1 MPCPRRGHHLCHPLL
16 STYSLPAPS
25 ERKVLV
31 LYLFLLLCLSVCL
44 RFPHALSDRQTD
56 RQTHTH
62 THTHTLSHLC
72 FPPQPGVVSL
82 KSLTCF
88 VAPNKKSHSVC
99 ASAQGTL
106 CHQRE
111 PAPPPRWSFLYPSTV
126 IQATLVRNRNLVFL
140 PLYGT
145 PSEGT
150 LHFEIQLGPVTPV
163 SVPPWCGGGLSVLH
177 KHICGSQGA
186 CSLCRIRLMPLTLCT
201 FFQDLP
207 TPSSLNTVSSRL
219 KTCLLG
225 YVAGISWNLVIQF
238 ILPEHLSLFFF
249 SYRALAS
256 CLNPGPG
263 GEPLFSPAG
272 LPPTLSLPSY
282 CSFLTQKIL
291 GICIL
296 SCLSPNVSKV
306 HKEKY
311 WLKYDSDTRFFSWRG
326 IY

>member
-1 MPCPRRGHHLCHPLL
+1 M
-16 STYSLPAPS
+16 
-25 ERKVLV
+25 
-31 LYLFLLLCLSVCL
+31 
-44 RFPHALSDRQTD
+44 
-56 RQTHTH
+56 
-62 THTHTLSHLC
+62 
-72 FPPQPGVVSL
+72 

-177 KHICGSQGA
+177 KRICGSQGA

-207 TPSSLNTVSSRL
+207 TPPSLNTVSSRL

-225 YVAGISWNLVIQF
+225 YVAGIS
-238 ILPEHLSLFFF
+238 
-249 SYRALAS
+249 
-256 CLNPGPG
+256 
-263 GEPLFSPAG
+263 
-272 LPPTLSLPSY
+272 
-282 CSFLTQKIL
+282 
-291 GICIL
+291 
-296 SCLSPNVSKV
+296 
-306 HKEKY
+306 
-311 WLKYDSDTRFFSWRG
+311 
-326 IY
+326 